1 MDKYEERVSKILEKK
16 EVYDK
21 AKKQK
26 KKILIQSTGIV
37 MSLVVFISVLLI
49 LPRHTG
55 IEIKPEN
62 TTAFLS
68 SESVNTETTLV
79 YPESTTEVN
88 SHSTQTSTVATEQP
102 SKAESTTRFQSTV
115 PSTRV
120 HITPGFEEEYPADTG
135 SDYVPPPLSDGDSG
149 GDSGDYI
156 DPYTT
161 KYRRIYYNYGSGGL
175 DVYFANLVSD
185 EEYDE
190 WMKQYYAKQPPND
203 GIFEAGEKIVEPT
216 RMKIV
221 DFVMY
226 FDIPRDVFEEANNTR
241 CHEMIKWGD
250 VPVMNPKDYKEQE
263 EFEVYNVDII
273 YTFDDK
279 IINAYYERGEYPF
292 DTEEEYL
299 EAIENDGYITQTEEF
314 IMLEGFEKVTL
325 PALPPNAKPTY
336 IDFDW
341 RSKRCR

>member
-26 KKILIQSTGIV
+26 KKIIIQSTGIV

-49 LPRHTG
+49 LPRQTG
-55 IEIKPEN
+55 VEIKPEN

-68 SESVNTETTLV
+68 SESVNTETTSV
-79 YPESTTEVN
+79 YTEVTTEVN

-102 SKAESTTRFQSTV
+102 SKAESTTRFQFTV
-115 PSTRV
+115 LSTRV

-135 SDYVPPPLSDGDSG
+135 SDYEPPLSDGDSG

-226 FDIPRDVFEEANNTR
+226 FDIPRDVFEEANNTW
-241 CHEMIKWGD
+241 CHQMIKWGD

-299 EAIENDGYITQTEEF
+299 EAIENDGYITRTEEF

-341 RSKRCR
+341 RARKCK

>member
-16 EVYDK
+16 KIYDSEK
-21 AKKQK
+21 NRKRKTLIQCISIVLVCAISVAAFVVIPKRENIINKLETTTSALFESEYLSETNSAVLSTGNHSETTKKQ
-26 KKILIQSTGIV
+26 
-37 MSLVVFISVLLI
+37 
-49 LPRHTG
+49 
-55 IEIKPEN
+55 
-62 TTAFLS
+62 
-68 SESVNTETTLV
+68 ETD
-79 YPESTTEVN
+79 ESTTKE
-88 SHSTQTSTVATEQP
+88 
-102 SKAESTTRFQSTV
+102 FV
-115 PSTRV
+115 PL
-120 HITPGFEEEYPADTG
+120 PNEE
-135 SDYVPPPLSDGDSG
+135 G
-149 GDSGDYI
+149 GGGGDYI

-161 KYRRIYYNYGSGGL
+161 KYRSVYYSGGSSGL
-175 DVYFANLVSD
+175 NTFFANLVSD
-185 EEYDE
+185 EEYEE
-190 WMKQYYAKQPPND
+190 WMSQYYAKQPPND
-203 GIFEAGEKIVEPT
+203 GLFEVGEEIIEPT

-226 FDIPRDVFEEANNTR
+226 FDIPRDVFEEANNTW
-241 CHEMIKWGD
+241 CHSRMIKWGD

-273 YTFDDK
+273 YTFDDE

-325 PALPPNAKPTY
+325 PALPPDAEPVY

-341 RSKRCR
+341 RSKRCK

>member
-26 KKILIQSTGIV
+26 KKIIIQSTGIV

-49 LPRHTG
+49 LPRQTG
-55 IEIKPEN
+55 VEIKPEN

-68 SESVNTETTLV
+68 SESVNTETTSV
-79 YPESTTEVN
+79 YTEVTTEVY
-88 SHSTQTSTVATEQP
+88 SQTTEINTVVTEQL
-102 SKAESTTRFQSTV
+102 SKTESTTRFQFTV

-120 HITPGFEEEYPADTG
+120 HLTPGFEEEYPADTG
-135 SDYVPPPLSDGDSG
+135 SDYEPPLSDGDSG
-149 GDSGDYI
+149 GGGDDI
-156 DPYTT
+156 DFFQT
-161 KYRRIYYNYGSGGL
+161 KYRLLYYPDYGIN
-175 DVYFANLVSD
+175 VFFADLVSP
-185 EEYDE
+185 EELNE
-190 WMKQYYAKQPPND
+190 WCEKYYSENSDMAD
-203 GIFEAGEKIVEPT
+203 LFTVGSSASEPK
-216 RMKIV
+216 RMAVV
-221 DFVMY
+221 DFILH
-226 FDIPRDVFEEANNTR
+226 FNIPKEKFEEANNTW
-241 CHEMIKWGD
+241 CHRMIKWGD
-250 VPVMNPKDYKEQE
+250 VPVMNPKDYKKQE

-273 YTFDDK
+273 YTFDDE

-299 EAIENDGYITQTEEF
+299 EAIENDGYITRTEEF

-325 PALPPNAKPTY
+325 PALPPDAKPTY

-341 RSKRCR
+341 RSKRCK

>member
-26 KKILIQSTGIV
+26 KKIIIQSTGIV

-49 LPRHTG
+49 LPRQTG
-55 IEIKPEN
+55 VEIKPEN

-68 SESVNTETTLV
+68 SESVNTETTSV
-79 YPESTTEVN
+79 YTEVTTEVY
-88 SHSTQTSTVATEQP
+88 SQTTEINTVATEQP
-102 SKAESTTRFQSTV
+102 SKTESTTRFQFTV

-135 SDYVPPPLSDGDSG
+135 SDYEPPLSDGDSG

-161 KYRRIYYNYGSGGL
+161 KYRRIYYTNGSSGL
-175 DVYFANLVSD
+175 NTFFANLVSD
-185 EEYDE
+185 EEYFE
-190 WMKQYYAKQPPND
+190 WMEQYYAKQPPNN
-203 GIFEAGEKIVEPT
+203 GLFEVGEEIIEPT
-216 RMKIV
+216 RMEIV

-226 FDIPRDVFEEANNTR
+226 FDIPREVFEEANNTW
-241 CHEMIKWGD
+241 CHRMIKWGD

-325 PALPPNAKPTY
+325 PALPPDAKPTY

-341 RSKRCR
+341 RSKRCK

>member
-16 EVYDK
+16 KLYDSEK
-21 AKKQK
+21 NIKRKTLIQCTSIALVCAISVAALVVIPKRVNIINKPETTTSSLSESECLSETNSSVLSAETTKKQ
-26 KKILIQSTGIV
+26 
-37 MSLVVFISVLLI
+37 
-49 LPRHTG
+49 
-55 IEIKPEN
+55 
-62 TTAFLS
+62 
-68 SESVNTETTLV
+68 ETN
-79 YPESTTEVN
+79 ESTTKE
-88 SHSTQTSTVATEQP
+88 
-102 SKAESTTRFQSTV
+102 FV
-115 PSTRV
+115 PL
-120 HITPGFEEEYPADTG
+120 PNEE
-135 SDYVPPPLSDGDSG
+135 G
-149 GDSGDYI
+149 GGGGDYI

-161 KYRRIYYNYGSGGL
+161 KYRSIYYSGGSSGL
-175 DVYFANLVSD
+175 NTFFANLVTD
-185 EEYDE
+185 EEYFE
-190 WMKQYYAKQPPND
+190 WMEQYYAKQPPND
-203 GIFEAGEKIVEPT
+203 GLFEVGEEIVEPT

-226 FDIPRDVFEEANNTR
+226 FDIPRDVFEEANNTW
-241 CHEMIKWGD
+241 CHSRMIKWGD

-273 YTFDDK
+273 YTFDDE

-325 PALPPNAKPTY
+325 PALPPDAEPVY

-341 RSKRCR
+341 RSKRCK

>member
-16 EVYDK
+16 KIYDNE
-21 AKKQK
+21 K
-26 KKILIQSTGIV
+26 KKRRKTLIQCISIV
-37 MSLVVFISVLLI
+37 LVCVISVAAFVVI
-49 LPRHTG
+49 PKKTEVVNNP
-55 IEIKPEN
+55 EI
-62 TTAFLS
+62 TISTS
-68 SESVNTETTLV
+68 SEVETSERLSDISSSALLTVIQSETTTKQEKEESTAK
-79 YPESTTEVN
+79 ESTTKE
-88 SHSTQTSTVATEQP
+88 
-102 SKAESTTRFQSTV
+102 FV
-115 PSTRV
+115 PL
-120 HITPGFEEEYPADTG
+120 PDDA
-135 SDYVPPPLSDGDSG
+135 G
-149 GDSGDYI
+149 GDSADYV

-161 KYRRIYYNYGSGGL
+161 KYRRIYYNYGSSGL
-175 DVYFANLVSD
+175 DVYFANLVSG

-190 WMKQYYAKQPPND
+190 WVKQYYAKQPPNE
-203 GIFEAGEKIVEPT
+203 GLFEAGEEIVEPT

-241 CHEMIKWGD
+241 CHNMIKWGD

-273 YTFDDK
+273 YTFDDE

-325 PALPPNAKPTY
+325 PALPPDAKPTY

-341 RSKRCR
+341 RSKRCN

>member
-26 KKILIQSTGIV
+26 KKIVIQSTGIV

-49 LPRHTG
+49 LPRQTG
-55 IEIKPEN
+55 VEIKPEN

-68 SESVNTETTLV
+68 SESGNTETTSV
-79 YPESTTEVN
+79 YMEETTEVY
-88 SHSTQTSTVATEQP
+88 SQTKEINTVATDHP
-102 SKAESTTRFQSTV
+102 TKAESTTRFQFTV

-135 SDYVPPPLSDGDSG
+135 SDYEPPLSDGDSG
-149 GDSGDYI
+149 GDLGDYI

-161 KYRRIYYNYGSGGL
+161 KYRRIYYTNGSSGL
-175 DVYFANLVSD
+175 NTFFANLVSD

-190 WMKQYYAKQPPND
+190 WMKQYYSKQPPND
-203 GIFEAGEKIVEPT
+203 GIFEVGEKIIEPT

-226 FDIPRDVFEEANNTR
+226 FDIPREVFEEANNTW
-241 CHEMIKWGD
+241 CHRMIKWGD

-299 EAIENDGYITQTEEF
+299 EAIENDGYITRTEEF

-325 PALPPNAKPTY
+325 PALPPDAKPTY

>member
-1 MDKYEERVSKILEKK
+1 MDKYEERISKILEKK

-26 KKILIQSTGIV
+26 KKIIIQRTGIV
-37 MSLVVFISVLLI
+37 MSLVVFISVLFI
-49 LPRHTG
+49 LPHQTS

-62 TTAFLS
+62 TTTFLS
-68 SESVNTETTLV
+68 SESGNTETTLV
-79 YPESTTEVN
+79 YPESTKDVCLQPTETN
-88 SHSTQTSTVATEQP
+88 TVTAEHPT
-102 SKAESTTRFQSTV
+102 KTESTTRFQSTV
-115 PSTRV
+115 PSTKV
-120 HITPGFEEEYPADTG
+120 NPTPGFEEEYPADTG
-135 SDYVPPPLSDGDSG
+135 SDYVPPLSDGDSG
-149 GDSGDYI
+149 GDTGDYI

-161 KYRRIYYNYGSGGL
+161 KYRRIYYTYGSSGL

-190 WMKQYYAKQPPND
+190 WMKQYYSKQPPND
-203 GIFEAGEKIVEPT
+203 GIFEVGEKITEPT

-299 EAIENDGYITQTEEF
+299 EAIEHDGYITQTEEF

-325 PALPPNAKPTY
+325 PALPPDAKPIY

-341 RSKRCR
+341 RAKRCK

>member
-26 KKILIQSTGIV
+26 KKIIIQSTGIV
-37 MSLVVFISVLLI
+37 MSLVIFISVLFI
-49 LPRHTG
+49 LPHQTS

-68 SESVNTETTLV
+68 SESGNTGTTSV
-79 YPESTTEVN
+79 YMEETTEVY
-88 SHSTQTSTVATEQP
+88 SQTTEINTVTTEQS
-102 SKAESTTRFQSTV
+102 SKTESTTRFQFTV

-120 HITPGFEEEYPADTG
+120 NLTPGFEEEYPADTG
-135 SDYVPPPLSDGDSG
+135 SDYVPPLSDGDSG

-161 KYRRIYYNYGSGGL
+161 KYRRIYYTNGSSGL
-175 DVYFANLVSD
+175 NTFFANLVSD
-185 EEYDE
+185 EEYFE
-190 WMKQYYAKQPPND
+190 WMEQYYAKQPPNN
-203 GIFEAGEKIVEPT
+203 GLFEVGEEIIEPT

-226 FDIPRDVFEEANNTR
+226 FDIPRDVFEEANNTW
-241 CHEMIKWGD
+241 CHQMIKWGN

-273 YTFDDK
+273 YTFDDE

>member
-26 KKILIQSTGIV
+26 KKIIIQSTGIV
-37 MSLVVFISVLLI
+37 MSLVIFISVLFI
-49 LPRHTG
+49 LPHQTS
-55 IEIKPEN
+55 IETKPEN

-68 SESVNTETTLV
+68 SESGDPETTLV
-79 YPESTTEVN
+79 YPESTTERPV
-88 SHSTQTSTVATEQP
+88 
-102 SKAESTTRFQSTV
+102 KAESTTRFQSTV

-120 HITPGFEEEYPADTG
+120 NLTPGFEEEYSADTG
-135 SDYVPPPLSDGDSG
+135 SDYVPPLSDGDSG

-161 KYRRIYYNYGSGGL
+161 KYRRIYYSGGSSGL
-175 DVYFANLVSD
+175 NTFFANLVSD

-190 WMKQYYAKQPPND
+190 WMKQYYSKQPPND
-203 GIFEAGEKIVEPT
+203 GIFEVGEKIIEPT

-226 FDIPRDVFEEANNTR
+226 FDIPRDVFEEANNTW
-241 CHEMIKWGD
+241 CHSRMIKWGD

-325 PALPPNAKPTY
+325 PALPPDAKPTY